1 MAPAAS
7 AGTLPLKAAPFDP
20 RFPNTNQTKYCYQS
34 YLDFHRCEKVKGKG
48 DKVCQYFKHVYGDL
62 CPNAWIAKWDDQRGE
77 GTFAGRI

>member
-1 MAPAAS
+1 MANPA
-7 AGTLPLKAAPFDP
+7 LPLKAAPFDP

-48 DKVCQYFKHVYGDL
+48 ANVCQYFKNCFADL
-62 CPNAWIAKWDDQRGE
+62 CPNAWVSKWDDQRAE